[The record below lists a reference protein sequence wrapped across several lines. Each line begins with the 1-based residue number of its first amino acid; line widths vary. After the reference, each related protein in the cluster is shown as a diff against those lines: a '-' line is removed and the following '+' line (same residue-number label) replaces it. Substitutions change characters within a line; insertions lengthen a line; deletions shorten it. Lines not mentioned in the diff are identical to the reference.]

1 MRIRRLIASA
11 VAGAAMALA
20 SAAQGAEPPVASIET
35 EYLGRLNVA
44 TDPAQMIA
52 PSIVYP
58 VTNCSFHGPKI
69 KATCVARLIVAPDG
83 PSRLEIR
90 AILKTDDDEVIFM
103 DEGIIVLS
111 KDAVDR
117 NEKGGTL
124 ASKDEYVVNAPRFAT
139 ASKTY
144 SWLNG
149 VQTLAKRVSSSPGQI
164 EYDLFVVR

>member
-20 SAAQGAEPPVASIET
+20 SAAQGTEAPVASIET

-90 AILKTDDDEVIFM
+90 ANTEDGRRRGHLH
-103 DEGIIVLS
+103 G
-111 KDAVDR
+111 
-117 NEKGGTL
+117 
-124 ASKDEYVVNAPRFAT
+124 
-139 ASKTY
+139 
-144 SWLNG
+144 
-149 VQTLAKRVSSSPGQI
+149 
-164 EYDLFVVR
+164 